1 MYYNDKKC
9 RKDMKVGDLVYAK
22 HPRMYNTNMPGII
35 VKIQPMYKH
44 GNAYKI
50 MFPVT
55 GLHWIQWAHN
65 LIKFEDMWSE
75 DESR

>member
-1 MYYNDKKC
+1 
-9 RKDMKVGDLVYAK
+9 MKVGDIVYAK

-55 GLHWIQWAHN
+55 GLYWIQWAHN
-65 LIKFEDMWSE
+65 LIKFEDAWSE
-75 DESR
+75 NAEG